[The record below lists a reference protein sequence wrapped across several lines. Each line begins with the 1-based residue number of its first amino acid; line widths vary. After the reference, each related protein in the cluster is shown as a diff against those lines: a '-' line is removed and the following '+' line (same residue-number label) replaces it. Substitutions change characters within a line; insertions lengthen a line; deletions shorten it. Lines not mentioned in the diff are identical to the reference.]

1 MGSDRVMKEWAVTR
15 MSRKSRIS
23 RMEVTSSAKG
33 LSMRPESAD
42 GVDLSDDIEAL
53 SDGIVVRIGQVEVGS
68 ESMDFKQ
75 RQLWISSQ
83 KSVEVGDKT

>member
-1 MGSDRVMKEWAVTR
+1 
-15 MSRKSRIS
+15 
-23 RMEVTSSAKG
+23 MEVTSSAKG